1 MADYSKLYEQV
12 TNKIIEEME
21 KGIIPWKKGWTAIS
35 GAYNAR
41 SKRYYSFLNQII
53 LGRPGAYAS
62 FKQWNEMGCK
72 IKKGEHSTFVM
83 EWFSKK
89 IEYTTKNADGEEE
102 QKSFLKWYPRTY
114 PVFHQSQVEGFEE
127 PEGMDIK
134 PADPIKEAE
143 EVKEAYEQRENI
155 KILTNEQS
163 DKAFYSPT
171 LDYIRLPM
179 KEQFADINEFYSVMF
194 HEMTHSTG
202 HSKRLDRGLD
212 SKLAAFGSQD
222 YSKEELVAEL
232 GSAMSM
238 ARLGIDTP
246 DTLRNST
253 AYLQG
258 WLKALKNDKE
268 LIITAAGLAEKAV
281 KYIFGDN

>member
-1 MADYSKLYEQV
+1 
-12 TNKIIEEME
+12 
-21 KGIIPWKKGWTAIS
+21 
-35 GAYNAR
+35 
-41 SKRYYSFLNQII
+41 
-53 LGRPGAYAS
+53 
-62 FKQWNEMGCK
+62 
-72 IKKGEHSTFVM
+72 
-83 EWFSKK
+83 
-89 IEYTTKNADGEEE
+89 
-102 QKSFLKWYPRTY
+102 
-114 PVFHQSQVEGFEE
+114 
-127 PEGMDIK
+127 MDIK

-155 KILTNEQS
+155 KILTGEQS